1 VSPQIVVDEHLDYWK
16 VTRVIAR
23 WIKAEQIG
31 YELGHK
37 SMSDEN
43 IRTFLH
49 QLKQH
54 TLITIDDHFYKR
66 QYCDS
71 RYCLIYFDV
80 PLAQQN
86 EIPDLFRKL
95 FHIPLFRTSRLRMGK
110 VVRVSRSGGIHF
122 FDSRTGSEKHLS
134 WTP

>member
-1 VSPQIVVDEHLDYWK
+1 MVDEHLDYWK

-37 SMSDEN
+37 SLADEN

-49 QLKQH
+49 QLKRR

-71 RYCLIYFDV
+71 QYCLIYFDV
-80 PLAQQN
+80 PLAQQT
-86 EIPDLFRKL
+86 EIPNLFRRLLRLPEFK
-95 FHIPLFRTSRLRMGK
+95 TSKKRMGK
-110 VVRVSRSGGIHF
+110 VIRVSRGGGIRF
-122 FDSRTGSEKHLS
+122 FDSRTGPEKHLT